1 MEESPR
7 RPGCTYQRRRSLFGR
22 GRRRRG
28 RILRRGRRQR
38 GLRLGAHPIGAA
50 AGEGEV
56 AARALLPLTA
66 QIPLR
71 DPGDLPVTF
80 RREQSGIG
88 MTCALHTLENFS
100 DETCG

>member
-7 RPGCTYQRRRSLFGR
+7 RPGCTCQRRRSLFGR

-38 GLRLGAHPIGAA
+38 GLRLGARPRGAV

-66 QIPLR
+66 QIPLQ
-71 DPGDLPVTF
+71 DPGDLQKRAVGHDLRITY
-80 RREQSGIG
+80 
-88 MTCALHTLENFS
+88 FS
-100 DETCG
+100 DDTCG